1 MSLLD
6 LARQDIENITSN
18 SNDFGVDVDFLSP
31 NMDACTVACLVTT
44 HHSGFNELGEPI
56 DSRQASVAV
65 SEAQLVDNYYTVRNG
80 DGDVDLTGHLL
91 SFYESTGEK
100 KTYIAQRWL
109 PDEAIGLIVI
119 FLGEWAG

>member
-1 MSLLD
+1 MSLTD
-6 LARQDIENITSN
+6 LSRQDAENITSN
-18 SNDFGVDVDFLSP
+18 LNDFGVNVDFVSP
-31 NMDACTVACLVTT
+31 LGDECSVACLVTT
-44 HHSGFNELGEPI
+44 HHNGFNELGEPI
-56 DSRQASVAV
+56 DSRQSSVAV
-65 SEAQLVDNYYTVRNG
+65 SENQLVDNYYSVRNS

-100 KTYIAQRWL
+100 NTYIAERWL